1 MAWGNSASYL
11 LDRVLLLQ
19 KKAMRIISNVDFR
32 HHTDHLFHSN
42 NVLKIFDIY
51 RLNLAVLMFQEHK
64 RELPAAFNN
73 IFTMNNEVHQ
83 YPTRQTNQYHLPRTR
98 TALTQNTFIFTA
110 PKFWNTL
117 PIDIRDTNTFCLF
130 KYKLKKLLIKQYKR

>member
-1 MAWGNSASYL
+1 
-11 LDRVLLLQ
+11 
-19 KKAMRIISNVDFR
+19 MRIISNVDFR
-32 HHTDHLFHSN
+32 HHTDLYHSN
-42 NVLKIFDIY
+42 NVLKIFY

-110 PKFWNTL
+110 PQFWNLL
-117 PIDIRDTNTFCLF
+117 PKDICTRH
-130 KYKLKKLLIKQYKR
+130 